1 MSGDILATIAR
12 ALTPDQI
19 ASSAAQAEIDSASAR
34 KAAELGVPAILGA
47 LSQLAMGARGAAR
60 LANALKQR
68 PTTEA
73 GRLPPAAA
81 QAPDAEDSLIAF
93 LLGGESAAAL
103 ASAIGR
109 CVGASGSATHA
120 FLDDVAATILSVLA
134 EECRPRGDG
143 KAVANLL
150 KANRDLFASAI
161 PPGLSALLKASAFFD
176 RLGAPAATV
185 PGVHAVTPTG
195 AQAGAPAAALLRPR
209 LGRQGQAHW
218 AWLLVLLGLIA
229 GAAWYFFSAAT
240 SEPNGHTGDGV
251 STAWSEHWDRL
262 VGRAV
267 PRGEMAA
274 SPARLGGGI
283 YSLAGEKDAG
293 LTAPASPDGQLAM
306 AVSSLGRYL
315 GIGEDHLAVA
325 IGWLRAW
332 QQPSGSNLPRVTG
345 LASEKERVL
354 PTVPRSR
361 QHLHFVSPQ
370 CKDAIARALPV
381 ATEKPVASLVTQ

>member
-19 ASSAAQAEIDSASAR
+19 ASSAAQAEMDSASAR

-47 LSQLAMGARGAAR
+47 LSQLAMGSRGAAR

-68 PTTEA
+68 PTEA

-81 QAPDAEDSLIAF
+81 PAPNAEDSLIGF

-109 CVGASGSATHA
+109 CVGASVGATHA

-143 KAVANLL
+143 KTVANLL

-185 PGVHAVTPTG
+185 PGVQAVTPTG
-195 AQAGAPAAALLRPR
+195 AQAGAPAAVLLRPR
-209 LGRQGQAHW
+209 HGRQGQAHW

-251 STAWSEHWDRL
+251 STALSEHWDRL
-262 VGRAV
+262 ADRAV

-293 LTAPASPDGQLAM
+293 LTAPARPDRQLAM

-332 QQPSGSNLPRVTG
+332 QQSSGSDLHRVTG

-354 PTVPRSR
+354 PTVLRSR

-381 ATEKPVASLVTQ
+381 VATEKPVASLVTQ